1 MAIVYSYPIA
11 QIEASDLL
19 IGTKT
24 VEIGE
29 PTKSF
34 LVSDFI
40 NLLATSGVAGPQGPE
55 GPEGPEGAAG
65 ATGPQGPTGAQG
77 NVGPVG
83 PAGLDWQGTWVSG
96 TSYVADDAVGYN
108 GASYFCILATSGTT
122 NPATDT
128 THWALLA
135 SQGATGPAGPTGATG
150 ATGPQGPTGPQG
162 AQGVAGPTGA
172 TGPTGPAGSMI
183 PWLEYNATDLTI
195 WNNGKGNLN
204 ANTSFGEGALRSTT
218 SGNYNTAIGL
228 NALYANEGGQQ
239 NVAVGKGALQTNQNG
254 SFNTAVGVGA
264 SLSQGSATR
273 NVAIGNNS
281 LYSNIIGA
289 NNTAIGTES
298 FLIGRGSNNVAV
310 GTRSLY
316 NADGNS
322 GLFNTAI
329 GAFSG
334 YGASTDSQGNVYI
347 GYNSGPST
355 ITTEIGKLY
364 INNAG
369 GTPLIGGDFYEK
381 IVTINDILNLTPRV
395 DAPASPVNGM
405 IAVYGIG
412 AAQHIYCYINGVWKQ
427 LD

>member
-1 MAIVYSYPIA
+1 MAILYSYPIA
-11 QIEASDLL
+11 QIEESDLL

-24 VEIGE
+24 IEVGE

-40 NLLATSGVAGPQGPE
+40 NLLATSGAAGPQGPE
-55 GPEGPEGAAG
+55 GPAGAEGPAG
-65 ATGPQGPTGAQG
+65 ETGPQGIQGAA
-77 NVGPVG
+77 GPVG
-83 PAGLDWQGTWVSG
+83 PAGLNWQGSWVSG
-96 TSYVADDAVGYN
+96 TSYVADDAVGYG

-122 NPATDT
+122 NPSVDT

-135 SQGATGPAGPTGATG
+135 SQGALGPQGPTGATGVAGPTGPQGPQGVAGATG
-150 ATGPQGPTGPQG
+150 ATGPQGP
-162 AQGVAGPTGA
+162 
-172 TGPTGPAGSMI
+172 AGSLI

-239 NVAVGKGALQTNQNG
+239 NVAVGKGALQINQNG

-264 SLSQGSATR
+264 LLSQVSATR

-281 LYSNIIGA
+281 LYSNIMGA

-298 FLIGRGSNNVAV
+298 FFIGTGSNNVAV
-310 GTRSLY
+310 GFRSLY
-316 NADGNS
+316 NIEGNS
-322 GLFNTAI
+322 GIFNTAI
-329 GAFSG
+329 GALSG
-334 YGASTDSQGNVYI
+334 YNASTDSQGNVYI
-347 GYNSGPST
+347 GYYAGPLT
-355 ITTEIGKLY
+355 PTTEIGKLY
-364 INNAG
+364 INNTG
-369 GTPLIGGDFYEK
+369 GTPLIGGDFNEG

-395 DAPASPVNGM
+395 SAPSSPVDGM
-405 IAVYGIG
+405 IAIYGVG
-412 AAQHIYCYINGVWKQ
+412 AAQHIYCRLNGAWVQ

>member
-24 VEIGE
+24 VEVGE

-40 NLLATSGVAGPQGPE
+40 NLLATSGAAGPQGPE

-172 TGPTGPAGSMI
+172 TGPMGPAGSLI
-183 PWLEYNATDLTI
+183 PWLEYNATDLTV
-195 WNNGKGNLN
+195 WNNGKGNITTS
-204 ANTSFGEGALRSTT
+204 TSFGDSALKSNTTGAS
-218 SGNYNTAIGL
+218 NTAIGYRAMNTNTTGGGNTAIGV
-228 NALYANEGGQQ
+228 NALY
-239 NVAVGKGALQTNQNG
+239 
-254 SFNTAVGVGA
+254 SNTD
-264 SLSQGSATR
+264 
-273 NVAIGNNS
+273 
-281 LYSNIIGA
+281 GA
-289 NNTAIGTES
+289 NNTTVGNSSLFFNTSGTANIALGNFSLRDNTTGAYNAAIGS
-298 FLIGRGSNNVAV
+298 RGLLSNITGDYNVATGV
-310 GTRSLY
+310 DALLNIQSGGW
-316 NADGNS
+316 NAA
-322 GLFNTAI
+322 L
-329 GAFSG
+329 G
-334 YGASTDSQGNVYI
+334 YGAGGQATGASANNVYI
-347 GYNSGPST
+347 GATSGPSGP
-355 ITTEIGKLY
+355 IVENNKLY
-364 INNAG
+364 IANSPG
-369 GTPLIGGDFYEK
+369 DPLIGGDFSAG
-381 IVTINDILNLTPRV
+381 IVTIKDILNLTPRV
-395 DAPASPVNGM
+395 AAPTTGVVDGM
-405 IAVYGIG
+405 IVIYGSG
-412 AAQHIYCYINGVWKQ
+412 AAQHIYCRLNGAWKQ

>member
-83 PAGLDWQGTWVSG
+83 PAGLDWQGSWVSG

-162 AQGVAGPTGA
+162 AQGAAGPTGA
-172 TGPTGPAGSMI
+172 TGPQGPAGSLI
-183 PWLEYNATDLTI
+183 PWLEYNATDLTV
-195 WNNGKGNLN
+195 WNNGKGNILS
-204 ANTSFGEGALRSTT
+204 NTSFGDVALKSITTGPGNTAIGYGALQDTQDGNANTAVGLEALKSNTNGGQNT
-218 SGNYNTAIGL
+218 AIGSGAMRDNIAGGNNTAVGTGALQNASGYYNTAIGAGAL
-228 NALYANEGGQQ
+228 ENAVGSQMYY
-239 NVAVGKGALQTNQNG
+239 NVALGY
-254 SFNTAVGVGA
+254 
-264 SLSQGSATR
+264 R
-273 NVAIGNNS
+273 
-281 LYSNIIGA
+281 
-289 NNTAIGTES
+289 
-298 FLIGRGSNNVAV
+298 
-310 GTRSLY
+310 
-316 NADGNS
+316 
-322 GLFNTAI
+322 
-329 GAFSG
+329 SG
-334 YGASTDSQGNVYI
+334 YYIDSFSYGNLYL
-347 GYNSGPST
+347 GYQAGPST
-355 ITTEIGKLY
+355 TTVESNKLY
-364 INNAG
+364 IANAAG
-369 GTPLIGGDFYEK
+369 DPLIGGDFSEG

-395 DAPASPVNGM
+395 SAPSSPVDGM
-405 IAVYGIG
+405 IAIYGVG
-412 AAQHIYCYINGVWKQ
+412 AAQHIYCRLNGVWKQ